1 MTNDFAP
8 KDAFEA
14 WLDARWTDA
23 LDALDGTDNPIAR
36 ARLQERRETIEF
48 VREQYVMMRD
58 EEGA

>member
-14 WLDARWTDA
+14 WLDAQWTDA
-23 LDALDGTDNPIAR
+23 LEALDGTDNPISR
-36 ARLQERRETIEF
+36 ACLKERRETIEF

>member
-14 WLDARWTDA
+14 WLDEQWAN
-23 LDALDGTDNPIAR
+23 ALDGVCNEADPVAR
-36 ARLQERRETIEF
+36 KCLKERRETIEF

-58 EEGA
+58 KEGA